1 MPRAP
6 AIPPFSVLDPFV
18 GGGSV
23 AAAAL
28 RPGRKFIGIDI
39 DRKHIETTR
48 RRVED
53 VANCLG
59 TI

>member
-6 AIPPFSVLDPFV
+6 AKPPWSVLDPFV

-28 RPGRKFIGIDI
+28 RLGRKFIGIDI

-48 RRVED
+48 RRVEE

>member
-1 MPRAP
+1 MPGAP

-48 RRVED
+48 RRVEE

>member
-48 RRVED
+48 RRVEE

>member
-6 AIPPFSVLDPFV
+6 AKPPFSVLDPFV

-48 RRVED
+48 RRVEE